1 MNVAEQWREL
11 ESGLPEDWRT
21 AGLRLELR
29 DDDVADR
36 AAALLGPAQPFRL
49 APGVLRF
56 STARNGSAPG
66 PDSILRLLARLDEAR
81 IGGSLAV
88 AGSERAGTRAE
99 QEAVSLAESW
109 DAALA
114 GLPSDWSDLLCELR
128 LGSTDYVER
137 AAVLCIQMN
146 PRRDGDRAAMRFRCA
161 RIAGYGVAPGMAR
174 RCLERCDEEDIRG
187 SVEVLRMLSDT
198 RLVDTQGPV
207 WLMAGRTV

>member
-1 MNVAEQWREL
+1 MNVAEQWRDL
-11 ESGLPEDWRT
+11 QSGLPDDWRT
-21 AGLRLELR
+21 AGLRLDLS
-29 DDDVADR
+29 DDAAADR

-66 PDSILRLLARLDEAR
+66 PESILRLLDRLDEAR
-81 IGGSLAV
+81 IGGSLSV
-88 AGSERAGTRAE
+88 AASERAGTRAE
-99 QEAVSLAESW
+99 QDAVSLAESW

-128 LGSTDYVER
+128 LASTDYIER

-146 PRRDGDRAAMRFRCA
+146 PRREGDRAAMRFRCA
-161 RIAGYGVAPGMAR
+161 RTTGYGVAPGMAR
-174 RCLERCDEEDIRG
+174 RCLERCDEEEIRG
-187 SVEVLRMLSDT
+187 SVTVLRALSDT

-207 WLMAGRTV
+207 WPMAGRTV